1 MISARGHRLKSA
13 NSAALSPSL
22 SPSFTS
28 ARSALLQRKCACG
41 GTPGPSGECEAC
53 RRKKL
58 QRKSKNSGLEAQ
70 NDVGVPPIVH
80 EVLPAAGRPLDAGTR
95 AFFEPRFGHD
105 FSQVPLNSPGYSSDG
120 LDDDEGKESVDL
132 PVSRPASPP
141 VPTQPLPQVARTCPS
156 GTRVD
161 DTTDLTQ
168 AGLQAGFLSAYG
180 IIARMRVL
188 PDATTWDGR
197 QLTETLAQASSTCP
211 AGLTQPGPCSGSST
225 FTVGGA
231 SGHSNVNPVQPAMRN
246 RFYDF
251 HTSRSR
257 TVSFLHDPT
266 RNPTGMHSCETVCQQ
281 LYSCN
286 GMPVGMH
293 TITRRFSKS
302 TFNGRNVTIINVTK
316 QDPVSGPG
324 DFPPRTLPRGEEYA
338 SLASEPGGPA

>member
-1 MISARGHRLKSA
+1 MNYQSVLHRKIHRHEAPLASGV
-13 NSAALSPSL
+13 
-22 SPSFTS
+22 
-28 ARSALLQRKCACG
+28 LQRKCACNNQ
-41 GTPGPSGECEAC
+41 TVVAGECADC
-53 RRKKL
+53 RKKRLSL
-58 QRKSKNSGLEAQ
+58 QRRSTGQAELASSVSA
-70 NDVGVPPIVH
+70 VPSIVN
-80 EVLPAAGRPLDAGTR
+80 EVLRSPGQSLDAATR
-95 AFFEPRFGHD
+95 AFMEPRLGHD
-105 FSQVPLNSPGYSSDG
+105 FSRVPLNSRGYSSDG

-132 PVSRPASPP
+132 PVSRSASPP
-141 VPTQPLPQVARTCPS
+141 VPTQPLPPVARTCPS

-231 SGHSNVNPVQPAMRN
+231 SGRSNVNPVQPAMRN

-266 RNPTGMHSCETVCQQ
+266 RNPTGMNSCETVCQQ

-324 DFPPRTLPRGEEYA
+324 DFPPRTLPRGEKYA